1 MIRRRLILLA
11 LLVAS
16 AAPAFAQDQP
26 SEPASRAEE
35 LRRER
40 EKKNGTLAP
49 YEQGG
54 TEKAAVELEQR
65 RILERFLVPAQGFYP
80 AIGAITGGG
89 FSGGVGFRKASFFN
103 RHLDFNASASGTLQ
117 HYWLLDAKVS
127 TPSLLNPDKPFF
139 GDFHLR
145 RFSYPDEDFFGIGP
159 SSARDDKSS
168 YDMDDFAIGGN
179 VGVRVWPWLSIGGG
193 VDHLTPRTVSG
204 SGVPKIDE
212 VFDPADVPGFD
223 QHTNFFRYQEFI
235 DINYTQPT
243 GNPRWG
249 GRYRADFRQYDDTF
263 LEQYTFRQA
272 ELDLQQ
278 YIPFFNERRVIA
290 LHANTVLSYS
300 DPNQQVPFY
309 YMPSLG
315 GARGLRGF
323 RQFRF
328 RDRNALVM
336 QAEYRFEVF
345 PALDGAVF
353 YDTGRVAEHKED
365 LFEDREKD
373 WGFGLRFGMAHAV
386 FMRVEVAFG
395 STGGTHFIWAWS
407 NAF

>member
-1 MIRRRLILLA
+1 MARQWWEQHLPELTGPLTINATVPLASETPTLIGGSDGMLTGLGKKLARPLAQMIRRRLILLA

-168 YDMDDFAIGGN
+168 YDMDDFAIGATSACACGR
-179 VGVRVWPWLSIGGG
+179 GCRSAAAWITSHPAPFPAPASRRLTRSSIRPTCPDSTNTRTSSATRSSSTSTTRSRPATRAGADATGRIFASTT
-193 VDHLTPRTVSG
+193 TPFWSSTPSAKRSSTSSSTSRSSTSAASSRCTPTPCSRTATRTSRCRSITCRRSAAPVACAASG
-204 SGVPKIDE
+204 SS
-212 VFDPADVPGFD
+212 AS
-223 QHTNFFRYQEFI
+223 
-235 DINYTQPT
+235 
-243 GNPRWG
+243 
-249 GRYRADFRQYDDTF
+249 A
-263 LEQYTFRQA
+263 
-272 ELDLQQ
+272 
-278 YIPFFNERRVIA
+278 IA
-290 LHANTVLSYS
+290 TRS
-300 DPNQQVPFY
+300 
-309 YMPSLG
+309 
-315 GARGLRGF
+315 
-323 RQFRF
+323 
-328 RDRNALVM
+328 
-336 QAEYRFEVF
+336 
-345 PALDGAVF
+345 
-353 YDTGRVAEHKED
+353 
-365 LFEDREKD
+365 
-373 WGFGLRFGMAHAV
+373 
-386 FMRVEVAFG
+386 
-395 STGGTHFIWAWS
+395 
-407 NAF
+407 